1 MVLVD
6 GKDVPSAEELRL
18 REDRDRTKYWKKWG
32 PYTAERQWA
41 VVREDYSY
49 VACDTGRCDEH
60 TDLILAGRMAMP
72 GPTSPTTWPAPGP
85 SAGVRTALLA
95 CRTHTAA

>member
-6 GKDVPSAEELRL
+6 NQDVVSAEEQRL

-49 VACDTGRCDEH
+49 VSFSSCYESHG
-60 TDLILAGRMAMP
+60 
-72 GPTSPTTWPAPGP
+72 
-85 SAGVRTALLA
+85 
-95 CRTHTAA
+95 

>member
-6 GKDVPSAEELRL
+6 NKDVVSAEEQRL
-18 REDRDRTKYWKKWG
+18 REDRDRVKYWKKWG

-49 VACDTGRCDEH
+49 ASPHLHDEVH
-60 TDLILAGRMAMP
+60 
-72 GPTSPTTWPAPGP
+72 
-85 SAGVRTALLA
+85 
-95 CRTHTAA
+95 C

>member
-6 GKDVPSAEELRL
+6 NQDVVSAEEQRL

-49 VACDTGRCDEH
+49 VF
-60 TDLILAGRMAMP
+60 LIFNFELTANPMLADQMAMP
-72 GPTSPTTWPAPGP
+72 GPTSLTTWPVAAP
-85 SAGVRTALLA
+85 SVGVRTASPVS
-95 CRTHTAA
+95 RTHTAA